1 MSGLLLL
8 VLLLGNSQLAVAQM
22 RAYATINK
30 VTWTQ
35 LANAV
40 TVRIESD
47 GILEADL
54 DWENIGNLIEW
65 NEDVGDWQPKASQ
78 SLSLQVANGKIGVQ
92 NFVDISTY
100 PVSHLEFSPMTYAE
114 QGIGCRVRLLFYK
127 EAGLLEAFGDFDIRQ
142 WWVANYVPLRVEAQL
157 SRDQRALLITVYS
170 DRQINPKA
178 KDDEAAAIKQRIET
192 AKSLLV
198 VSEHDGLIDADLLNV
213 PLADVVRELGKL
225 EACPRLVLPED
236 INPYVTLYAKDQ
248 PPLRLLEAIG
258 SMTGL
263 TLWRT
268 DGQYS
273 YARSNIETAS
283 GYYGSSAC
291 TIQLENIKLEQA
303 LNLMPDFLLR
313 DLRPSAE
320 HNAINIACSAP
331 ITSKVRQDIEL
342 LDQPPRQ
349 VGLALMLVQFEREKN
364 EKVSFSARYQNGN
377 DLFSFDSDLGTLLGW
392 LDSPNPFFSPLG
404 SVGGYWDLLVRGLKT
419 NRKAEL
425 RSSPYL
431 VTLCG
436 QEASLFV
443 GKTQYVKRSNPYDG
457 SEEVG
462 PVKLGVNLKFTPIV
476 GPEGV
481 VTLKIWASDSSIID
495 LDAQTGQPTL
505 RSAEFTGTVRAN
517 SGETIYIGGLELQ
530 RREKIEQKLPVLG
543 DLPLIGKLFTSTSK
557 LEVDSDFGLFITP
570 FLLPDS
576 QGFPAQQLG
585 LMNRVQLMMDSETK
599 EGKQ

>member
-1 MSGLLLL
+1 MVMAL
-8 VLLLGNSQLAVAQM
+8 VGAVQLADAQM
-22 RAYATINK
+22 RAYTTIEK

-35 LANAV
+35 LTNAV
-40 TVRIESD
+40 TVRIEAD
-47 GILEADL
+47 GVIEPSL
-54 DWENIGNLIEW
+54 DWMNIGSLVKW
-65 NEDVGDWQPKASQ
+65 DEDIGDWVPQASQ
-78 SLSLQVANGKIGVQ
+78 SLSLQVANGKLGVP
-92 NFVDISTY
+92 NFIDISTY
-100 PVSHLEFSPMTYAE
+100 PVSHIEFSPMPYAE
-114 QGIGCRVRLLFYK
+114 QGIGCRLRLWLYK
-127 EAGLLEAFGDFDIRQ
+127 EAGLLDAFDAFDGYFEQ
-142 WWVANYVPLRVEAQL
+142 WWEVNYVPLRMEAQL
-157 SRDQRALLITVYS
+157 SRDQRTLLITVYS

-178 KDDEAAAIKQRIET
+178 KEDETAAIKARVEK
-192 AKSLLV
+192 ADSFLV
-198 VSEHDGLIDADLLNV
+198 VSENEGLLDADLLNV
-213 PLADVVRELGKL
+213 PLAAVVRELAKL
-225 EACPRLVLPED
+225 KTCPRIVLPED

-273 YARSNIETAS
+273 YSRSNIDSIS
-283 GYYGSSAC
+283 GYYGSSPC
-291 TIQLENIKLEQA
+291 KIQLENLKLEQA

-320 HNAINIACSAP
+320 HNAINIACGAP

-349 VGLALMLVQFEREKN
+349 VGLSLLLVQFEKEKN
-364 EKVSFSARYQNGN
+364 EKLSFAARYQSGS
-377 DLFSFDSDLGTLLGW
+377 DYFSSSPELGQLFAW
-392 LDSPNPFFSPLG
+392 LDAPTTILGPLG
-404 SVGGYWDLLVRGLKT
+404 SVGNYWDLLVRGLKT

-425 RSSPYL
+425 RSAPYL

-443 GKTQYVKRSNPYDG
+443 GKTQYVKRTNPYDG

-476 GPEGV
+476 GPKGV

-517 SGETIYIGGLELQ
+517 SGETIYIGGLELE
-530 RREKIEQKLPVLG
+530 RREKIEQKIPVLG
-543 DLPLIGKLFTSTSK
+543 DLPLLGKLFTSSSK

-585 LMNRVQLMMDSETK
+585 LMNKVQLVMDSEVK
-599 EGKQ
+599 DGMQ